1 VRAIG
6 RPGVMKA
13 LTRTGMRN
21 RTLMEWALRVMSNL
35 MREEERH
42 LAETAYGMI
51 ETIVRIGP
59 EP

>member
-1 VRAIG
+1 
-6 RPGVMKA
+6 
-13 LTRTGMRN
+13 
-21 RTLMEWALRVMSNL
+21 MSNL
-35 MREEERH
+35 MREDERH